1 MLMLR
6 SWMLKIFCTFT
17 FLGATHCSW
26 IYGQAASLGKEIA
39 SAPQLT
45 TEGKISILLR
55 IPASIIS
62 KSVDRDF
69 QHTTPIQREI
79 LGTRSTGVA
88 KCQGAVTCELV
99 EHSKGAELRCR
110 ISGTISSST
119 CGINGPAVIQAQAN
133 SNYVA
138 YKYAIFDG
146 HRFTTTPATVQV
158 TTQLKVN
165 GIASRL
171 PGLRGRL
178 VRRVAS
184 RKAIESHDQAEA
196 ITAKL
201 TAEELCKKIDI
212 DFDERIQTLN
222 QKLERNLAMLRK
234 LELTGE
240 RLVIKSYHDCVEVG
254 ILTKDQAGQKTMVP
268 RPPVQ
273 DSVELWIKLPPTNA
287 LGRLSMAQLLK
298 LTPLWLSSFLDEH
311 PRLSKLDRKVDV
323 ELNGD
328 WVVLYLAS

>member
-1 MLMLR
+1 MLSSRL
-6 SWMLKIFCTFT
+6 LTIFCTFF
-17 FLGATHCSW
+17 FLGATHCSS

-39 SAPQLT
+39 STPQLT

-62 KSVDRDF
+62 KSVDREF

-79 LGTRSTGVA
+79 LGTRSAGVA
-88 KCQGAVTCELV
+88 KCQGAVTSELV

-110 ISGTISSST
+110 ISGTISSIT
-119 CGINGPAVIQAQAN
+119 CGVNGPAVIQAQAN
-133 SNYVA
+133 SNFVA

-146 HRFTTTPATVQV
+146 HRFTTTPATVHV

-196 ITAKL
+196 ITANL
-201 TAEELCKKIDI
+201 TAGELCSKIDV
-212 DFDERIQTLN
+212 DFDERIQSLN

-234 LELTGE
+234 LEITGE
-240 RLVIKSYHDCVEVG
+240 RLVIKSYHDRVEIG
-254 ILTKDQAGQKTMVP
+254 ILTKDEAGRKTMVP
-268 RPPVQ
+268 RPLLH
-273 DSVELWIKLPPTNA
+273 DSIELWIKLAPTDA
-287 LGRLSMAQLLK
+287 LGRLTMAQLLK
-298 LTPLWLSSFLDEH
+298 LTPLWLSSFLDKH
-311 PRLSKLDRKVDV
+311 PRLSKLEGKVDV
-323 ELNGD
+323 EMNGD
-328 WVVLYLAS
+328 WVVLKLQE

>member
-1 MLMLR
+1 M
-6 SWMLKIFCTFT
+6 TF
-17 FLGATHCSW
+17 GA
-26 IYGQAASLGKEIA
+26 
-39 SAPQLT
+39 
-45 TEGKISILLR
+45 
-55 IPASIIS
+55 
-62 KSVDRDF
+62 
-69 QHTTPIQREI
+69 
-79 LGTRSTGVA
+79 
-88 KCQGAVTCELV
+88 
-99 EHSKGAELRCR
+99 GAELRCR
-110 ISGTISSST
+110 ISGKISSST

-158 TTQLKVN
+158 TTCLKVE

-196 ITAKL
+196 ITANL

-212 DFDERIQTLN
+212 DFDERIQSLN
-222 QKLERNLAMLRK
+222 QKLARNLAILRK
-234 LELTGE
+234 LEITRE

-254 ILTKDQAGQKTMVP
+254 ILTKDQGGQKTMVL
-268 RPPVQ
+268 RPPVH
-273 DSVELWIKLPPTNA
+273 DSIELWIKLAPMNA
-287 LGRLSMAQLLK
+287 LGRLTMAQLLK
-298 LTPLWLSSFLDEH
+298 LTPLWLSSFLNEH

-328 WVVLYLAS
+328 WVVLKLQD